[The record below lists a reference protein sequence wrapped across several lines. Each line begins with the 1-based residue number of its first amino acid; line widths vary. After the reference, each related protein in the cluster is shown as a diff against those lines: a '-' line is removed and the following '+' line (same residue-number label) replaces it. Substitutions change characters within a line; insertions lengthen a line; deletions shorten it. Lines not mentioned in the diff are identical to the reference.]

1 MTRRSAQLGFTLVE
15 TLVALAIVGLSF
27 AVLFKVISD
36 NLDRT
41 RRMQDDAL
49 AMSRVESLL
58 AQATAGTPHAMH
70 GTFPDGST
78 WQVDVTPALAAD
90 QRDWPV
96 DAVHVAAAVRW
107 REDGLMRSRSLTTLR
122 VIARSAQP

>member
-1 MTRRSAQLGFTLVE
+1 MIRRTSQSGFTLVE
-15 TLVALAIVGLSF
+15 TLVALAIVGLSS

-41 RRMQDDAL
+41 RRMRDDAL

-58 AQATAGTPHAMH
+58 AQATAGTPRAMH
-70 GTFPDGST
+70 GSFQDGSV
-78 WQVDVTPALAAD
+78 WQVDVTPALGAG

-96 DAVHVAAAVRW
+96 DAVHVAAAVTW
-107 REDGLMRSRSLTTLR
+107 QENGLTRTRRLTTLR
-122 VIARSAQP
+122 VIARSGQR